1 MNYVII
7 KKIIDPRSNKELP
20 VIILD
25 THGEVL
31 EYNTIEE
38 AEEMRARFEVNSDSG
53 KAMEIWL
60 FMETKK
66 KPLKI
71 AKVMKK

>member
-7 KKIIDPRSNKELP
+7 KKIIDPRSHKELP

-53 KAMEIWL
+53 HKYTI
-60 FMETKK
+60 KK
-66 KPLKI
+66 I
-71 AKVMKK
+71 FQH